1 MHKMLIHSSQV
12 GMDWPWFGQYGNKLL
27 KELKKLDVVPPMQ
40 PKPQHK
46 KTEKWTVHEL
56 EEEYLQQ
63 DQLEPVKM
71 KKKKMRSEA
80 SHTHPKPDFHSC
92 HSQSR
97 TATVKLHMSHRSLYE
112 GKKLKRGKSKKLE

>member
-1 MHKMLIHSSQV
+1 M
-12 GMDWPWFGQYGNKLL
+12 QYGDKLL

-46 KTEKWTVHEL
+46 KTEKQTVHEL

-71 KKKKMRSEA
+71 EKKKKRKRGQKQVTPTPNLISIA
-80 SHTHPKPDFHSC
+80 
-92 HSQSR
+92 
-97 TATVKLHMSHRSLYE
+97 ATVNPALHQ
-112 GKKLKRGKSKKLE
+112 

>member
-1 MHKMLIHSSQV
+1 M
-12 GMDWPWFGQYGNKLL
+12 QYGDKLL

-46 KTEKWTVHEL
+46 KTEKQTVHEL

-71 KKKKMRSEA
+71 EKKKKKKTRSEA

-92 HSQSR
+92 HSQSC
-97 TATVKLHMSHRSLYE
+97 TASVKLQMSHGSLYE